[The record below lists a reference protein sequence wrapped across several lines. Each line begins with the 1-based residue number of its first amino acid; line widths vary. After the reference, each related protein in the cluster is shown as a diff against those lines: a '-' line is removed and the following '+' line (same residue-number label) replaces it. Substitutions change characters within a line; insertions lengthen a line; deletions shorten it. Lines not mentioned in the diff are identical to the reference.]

1 MKKCLSK
8 SLSLLLLSYSL
19 FQGNVVQASGTS
31 VAPDPSEVT
40 ITNNV
45 GKVDT
50 IDVNGV
56 TKGDVITVY
65 NVATG
70 GKVLGKATVTGN
82 KTEAILKV
90 SQIGIDS
97 GKVYISVTSKG
108 MTESARTE
116 INYDGEAASDAPL
129 AENVTITNNS
139 GKADTIYV
147 CGLAQGDV
155 VKLYTSD
162 TKGKLLGSKT
172 VGGNQTDTT
181 ISISQLGVN
190 EGSVYVSVTS
200 KGMRESSRAKVDFSK
215 ESQSDGI
222 NVNNVTITNNSG
234 KADEIYISGLASGD
248 KVKVYNAENGGKLL
262 GSSTVSGSNTETTLK
277 VSQLGIN
284 EGYVYISVA
293 SSGMAESSRTKV
305 KFSSESQS
313 DGVNASNVTI
323 TNNSGKADTIYV
335 TGLTAGDK
343 IKVYNA
349 QSNGR
354 LITSATVGD
363 DGTATATVGQLAKS
377 AGSVYIS
384 VISSGMRE
392 SDRAKVNYDGEN
404 KSGSVDNSNIVVTNN
419 VGKADTVY
427 VSGIIEGN
435 VVKVY
440 SSATGNNLLGTA
452 TVATGATDATVTIPQ
467 LGTIKGAVYVSVT
480 GANELESDRVPVDY
494 DAEGKSS
501 SISADDVIV
510 TNNSGKADTVFVS
523 NLTAGDLVKVY
534 DSTSGG
540 DLLGSTTVGDSDIT
554 ANISINQLGTT
565 AGSVYVSVTSKN
577 KSESPRVQVGYLAEN
592 KSENLNASDI
602 VVTNNVGANDTV
614 QVSGVS
620 VGQVV
625 NVYDAV
631 KGGTLLG
638 TATVTSG
645 STSVSI
651 SISQLSTDAGSVY
664 VSLED
669 TNKREGDR
677 VEAKYSA
684 ESASG
689 ILSASNILVTNRSG
703 SADTVDI
710 TGASQNDVIKVY
722 DLAKGGNLLGTATV
736 AAGSTKAS
744 ISITQLGTEVGS
756 VYVSRI
762 SSNKAE
768 SERVKADYLAE
779 PKSTAP
785 GATNIIVTNNAGMD
799 DTVQVKGLSVKDI
812 VNIYDSDKGGTLLGT
827 ATVADYKTEAT
838 VSIPQLGTAGG
849 NIYVSVT
856 STNKGESDRTQMAF
870 SAESRSNA
878 PIANKITIVNN
889 AGIAGTVKVDGLVGD
904 DLVKVY
910 NSVTK
915 EDGSF
920 EAGATLLGSGTVGTY
935 DTSVTIP
942 VTQLGADEG
951 NVFVSVTSKGKL
963 ESDSIKA
970 SYSGKTESAAPNAS
984 NITVTN
990 NAGISDTVELTGLQP
1005 NDVIKVYDK
1014 DTNGSLLGTATVA
1027 SDSMA
1032 ATVTIAQLGANSG
1045 TVYVSITSTGKIES
1059 RRIPV
1064 TYSGEAQSKPLGT
1077 EDISVQNNAGT
1088 ADIIDVTG
1096 VSAGDIVKV
1105 YNADDGGSALGTATV
1120 ASGESEA
1127 IINVS
1132 QLGTSAGSVYVSVT
1146 RSGKTESSRTEASY
1160 SAESTAPVVGN
1171 ISIENNAIISD
1182 KITVAGLV
1190 AGDTVKVY
1198 DTASNGNLLGIAFV
1212 PNGSTTATVSVS
1224 QLTTGAGSV
1233 YVSVTNFGKGE
1244 SKRTKADYIAEQT
1257 SALLYSGKVSIKN
1270 NPSGTADHI
1279 IVTNL
1284 LGSDVIKV
1292 YDAETGGNLIGTATV
1307 ASDGTQVDITIPQL
1321 GTDAGNVYIS
1331 ITNSGKS
1338 ESGRIK
1344 VGYVKE

>member
-31 VAPDPSEVT
+31 VAPNSSEVT

-50 IDVNGV
+50 VDVNGV
-56 TKGDVITVY
+56 TKGDVVTVY
-65 NVATG
+65 NASTG
-70 GKVLGKATVTGN
+70 GKVLGKTTVSGSNTEVIVKISQLGN
-82 KTEAILKV
+82 
-90 SQIGIDS
+90 DS

-108 MTESARTE
+108 MAESARTE
-116 INYDGEAASDAPL
+116 INYDGESVSDAPV

-139 GKADTIYV
+139 GKADTVYV

-181 ISISQLGVN
+181 ISVSQLGVN
-190 EGSVYVSVTS
+190 EGSVYLSVTS
-200 KGMRESSRAKVDFSK
+200 KGMRESSRTKVDFSK
-215 ESQSDGI
+215 ESQSDCI
-222 NVNNVTITNNSG
+222 DVNNVTITNNSG
-234 KADEIYISGLASGD
+234 KADEIYISGLAAGD

-262 GSSTVSGSNTETTLK
+262 VSSAVSGNNTETTLK

-305 KFSSESQS
+305 KFSAESQS
-313 DGVNASNVTI
+313 DDVNASNVTI

-363 DGTATATVGQLAKS
+363 DGTATASVGQLGKS

-384 VISSGMRE
+384 AISSGMRE

-427 VSGIIEGN
+427 VSGLVEGN

-440 SSATGNNLLGTA
+440 SSAAGNTVLGTT
-452 TVATGATDATVTIPQ
+452 TVATGATDATITIPQ
-467 LGTIKGAVYVSVT
+467 LGAAAGSVYVSVI
-480 GANELESDRVPVDY
+480 GANQLESDRVKVDY

-501 SISADDVIV
+501 TIIADNVIV

-523 NLTAGDLVKVY
+523 DLTAGDLVKVY
-534 DSTSGG
+534 DNTSGG
-540 DLLGSTTVGDSDIT
+540 NLLGSATVGDSDTT

-592 KSENLNASDI
+592 KSKDLNASDI

-638 TATVTSG
+638 TATVSSG

-684 ESASG
+684 ESTSDL
-689 ILSASNILVTNRSG
+689 LSAANILVTNRSG
-703 SADTVDI
+703 SADTVDV
-710 TGASQNDVIKVY
+710 TGAAQNDVIKVY

-744 ISITQLGTEVGS
+744 ISITQLGTDAGS

-768 SERVKADYLAE
+768 SDRVKVDYSAE

-785 GATNIIVTNNAGMD
+785 GAANIIATNNAGID
-799 DTVQVKGLSVKDI
+799 DTVQVKGISVNDV
-812 VNIYDSDKGGTLLGT
+812 VNVYDSDKGGTVLGT
-827 ATVADYKTEAT
+827 ATVANYATEAT
-838 VSIPQLGTAGG
+838 VSIPQLGTTGG
-849 NIYVSVT
+849 NIYVSIT
-856 STNKGESDRTQMAF
+856 STNKGESDRTQVAF
-870 SAESRSNA
+870 SAESKSSK
-878 PIANKITIVNN
+878 PIADKITIVNN
-889 AGIAGTVKVDGLVGD
+889 AGIAGTVKVDGLTNGD
-904 DLVKVY
+904 IVKVY
-910 NSVTK
+910 DNDT
-915 EDGSF
+915 
-920 EAGATLLGSGTVGTY
+920 AGTLLASGTVGTY
-935 DTSVTIP
+935 DTAVTVS
-942 VTQLGADEG
+942 VTQLGSDAG
-951 NVFVSVTSKGKL
+951 KVYVSVTSKGKL
-963 ESDSIKA
+963 ESDRTEA
-970 SYSGKTESAAPNAS
+970 AYDGKTVSTKPNAS

-1005 NDVIKVYDK
+1005 NDVINVYDSA
-1014 DTNGSLLGTATVA
+1014 TGGSLLGTATVA

-1032 ATVTIAQLGANSG
+1032 ATATIAQLGSSSG
-1045 TVYVSITSTGKIES
+1045 NVYVSITSTGKIES
-1059 RRIPV
+1059 SR
-1064 TYSGEAQSKPLGT
+1064 TAKEYSAEAQSDPLAEG
-1077 EDISVQNNAGT
+1077 DIAIENNAGT
-1088 ADIIDVTG
+1088 ADTIDVTG
-1096 VSAGDIVKV
+1096 VSAGDVVKV
-1105 YNADDGGSALGTATV
+1105 YTASTGGSVLGTATV

-1132 QLGTSAGSVYVSVT
+1132 QLGTSEGSVYVSVT

-1171 ISIENNAIISD
+1171 ISIVNNAVIAD
-1182 KITVAGLV
+1182 TITVGGLT
-1190 AGDTVKVY
+1190 ANDIVKVY
-1198 DTASNGNLLGIAFV
+1198 DAASNGNLLGYAIV
-1212 PNGSTTATVSVS
+1212 PNGSVETTVTVS
-1224 QLTTGAGSV
+1224 QLTTGSGSI
-1233 YVSVTNFGKGE
+1233 YVSVINFGKGE

-1257 SALLYSGKVSIKN
+1257 STALYSGNVSIAN
-1270 NPSGTADHI
+1270 NPYGTSDVI
-1279 IVTNL
+1279 TVNNL
-1284 LGSDVIKV
+1284 AASDVIKV
-1292 YDAETGGNLIGTATV
+1292 YDASTGGNLIGTATV
-1307 ASDGTQVDITIPQL
+1307 SSNGNQAIITIPQL
-1321 GTDAGNVYIS
+1321 STSAGSVYMS
-1331 ITNSGKS
+1331 VTNLGKN
-1338 ESGRIK
+1338 ESSRTK
-1344 VGYVKE
+1344 VGYVAEN